1 MEKCRKISASENAYA
16 LIKERIL
23 TGKYAPN
30 SVLNEIALSSE
41 LGVSRTPVRAALSKL
56 EHEML
61 VKVYPKYGTI
71 VSPVDLDVVHDVFQ
85 IRRLL
90 EPFIILNYGVMIDR
104 KRILMALKA
113 QQDIRNQ
120 QSTINFHYKAD
131 ADLHQIIL
139 DANPNRY
146 VTETL
151 LKVYDQIQRFRIL
164 TGTNSTER
172 LLKSC
177 EEHLEIINNLLCS
190 NYQAAAKKMDDHLT
204 ASWQATINLVIYN
217 DNGVQPSLRR

>member
-1 MEKCRKISASENAYA
+1 MKKIFQNKWIILL
-16 LIKERIL
+16 LIL
-23 TGKYAPN
+23 VPN
-30 SVLNEIALSSE
+30 
-41 LGVSRTPVRAALSKL
+41 
-56 EHEML
+56 
-61 VKVYPKYGTI
+61 
-71 VSPVDLDVVHDVFQ
+71 
-85 IRRLL
+85 
-90 EPFIILNYGVMIDR
+90 FIITYLTTQTVFLY
-104 KRILMALKA
+104 
-113 QQDIRNQ
+113 
-120 QSTINFHYKAD
+120 
-131 ADLHQIIL
+131 IL